1 MRRLRSADFES
12 VPYAAVGW
20 FPLFVSA
27 LVFGLAHGTMWL
39 PGIAAGA
46 VYGLLLM
53 RRGSLGEPVFAHAIT
68 NALIAIAVLG
78 FGQWQLW

>member
-1 MRRLRSADFES
+1 
-12 VPYAAVGW
+12 
-20 FPLFVSA
+20 
-27 LVFGLAHGTMWL
+27 MWL
-39 PGIAAGA
+39 PGMVAGL

-68 NALIAIAVLG
+68 NALIVIAVLG